1 MVHVYITF
9 AKNEDEEGPHSIFD
23 RSASVCLQLKL
34 IHHRRHAD
42 HADYDADHDY
52 NHADHDDHE
61 DYEKRVGEQT
71 FGSQTD
77 AGASLCTKAC
87 S

>member
-1 MVHVYITF
+1 MCGCV
-9 AKNEDEEGPHSIFD
+9 
-23 RSASVCLQLKL
+23 QLKL
-34 IHHRRHAD
+34 IHHHHHHADYDAD
-42 HADYDADHDY
+42 HADYDADHDDY
-52 NHADHDDHE
+52 DDYDHADHDDH
-61 DYEKRVGEQT
+61 EKRVGEQT

>member
-9 AKNEDEEGPHSIFD
+9 AKNEEGPHSIFD

-42 HADYDADHDY
+42 HADYDADHV
-52 NHADHDDHE
+52 DHDD
-61 DYEKRVGEQT
+61 
-71 FGSQTD
+71 
-77 AGASLCTKAC
+77 
-87 S
+87 